1 MEKIFYLLG
10 YKLIINEEQNTY
22 ILYRKFFKALAE
34 QQVYRFQSAVTR
46 QCKTKDEYISKLK
59 DIMDTVIFE
68 GAKRANEMLYDFRI
82 FDVSPEIIYK
92 RFIVE
97 YRDWREKIKVPL
109 LGEDETLIKN
119 LSTIVYDQCM
129 QMQTLFIDILI
140 EKGVLKERPYKE
152 ELCKE
157 QAKRLIQD
165 TINRKMDEALIKE
178 QLIYAIEIYPFSKE
192 AYINLLNLY
201 GASKELYDLG
211 EYFGTDIRN
220 EIKNQIMNEV
230 SKLPIHTD
238 EDIEQ
243 ILAIIKMQE
252 EVYPF
257 INFRADIEAYEARL
271 KGEKTVDYIEKGKLR
286 NWLQGLKGIGKGFKK

>member
-1 MEKIFYLLG
+1 MERIFYLLG

-34 QQVYRFQSAVTR
+34 QQVYRFQTAVAR

-68 GAKRANEMLYDFRI
+68 GAQRSNEMLYDFRI
-82 FDVSPEIIYK
+82 FDVSPEIIYR

-97 YRDWREKIKVPL
+97 YKDWRERIKVPL

-119 LSTIVYDQCM
+119 LSAIVYKQCM
-129 QMQTLFIDILI
+129 QMQKLFIDILI
-140 EKGVLKERPYKE
+140 EKGALKEKAYIE
-152 ELCKE
+152 EVCKE
-157 QAKRLIQD
+157 QAKIIIQD
-165 TINRKMDEALIKE
+165 TTNKKMDESSIKE
-178 QLIYAIEIYPFSKE
+178 QLIYAIEIYPFGKE

-220 EIKNQIMNEV
+220 EIKNHIMKEI
-230 SKLPIHTD
+230 SKLPKDTL

-243 ILAIIKMQE
+243 ILGIIKMQE
-252 EVYPF
+252 EVYPL
-257 INFRADIEAYEARL
+257 INFRPDIEMYEVQL
-271 KGEKTVDYIEKGKLR
+271 KREKIDDMAKGKLR
-286 NWLQGLKGIGKGFKK
+286 KWLGDLKDVGKRFKK

>member
-34 QQVYRFQSAVTR
+34 QQVYRFQIAVTR

-92 RFIVE
+92 RFIAE

-129 QMQTLFIDILI
+129 QMHTLFIDILI

-152 ELCKE
+152 EICKE

-165 TINRKMDEALIKE
+165 TTNRKMDEALIKE
-178 QLIYAIEIYPFSKE
+178 QLIYAIETYPFGKE

-220 EIKNQIMNEV
+220 EIKNNIMDEV
-230 SKLPIHTD
+230 SKLPIHTE

-257 INFRADIEAYEARL
+257 INFRPDIEMYEARL
-271 KGEKTVDYIEKGKLR
+271 KGEENLDYIGKGKLR
-286 NWLQGLKGIGKGFKK
+286 KWLQGLKGIGKGFKK

>member
-1 MEKIFYLLG
+1 MERIFYLLG
-10 YKLIINEEQNTY
+10 YQLIINEEQNTY

-34 QQVYRFQSAVTR
+34 QQVYRFQTAVTR

-92 RFIVE
+92 RFIAE

-119 LSTIVYDQCM
+119 LSAIVYNQCM

-165 TINRKMDEALIKE
+165 TTNRKMDEALIKE
-178 QLIYAIEIYPFSKE
+178 QLIYAIELYPFGKE
-192 AYINLLNLY
+192 AYISLLNLY

-220 EIKNQIMNEV
+220 EIKNNIMHEV
-230 SKLPIHTD
+230 SKLPIHTE

-257 INFRADIEAYEARL
+257 INFRPDIEMYEARL
-271 KGEKTVDYIEKGKLR
+271 KGEENLDYIGKGKLR
-286 NWLQGLKGIGKGFKK
+286 KWLQGLKGIGKGFKK